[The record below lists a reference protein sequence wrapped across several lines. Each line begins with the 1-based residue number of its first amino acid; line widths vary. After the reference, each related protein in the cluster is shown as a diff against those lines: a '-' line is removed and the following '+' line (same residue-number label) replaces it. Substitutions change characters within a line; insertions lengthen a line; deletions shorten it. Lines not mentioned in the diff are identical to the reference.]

1 MFNHILEDAL
11 FEVRRHWKSRILI
24 PLGIIVVLM
33 LVAGVAVGVTWF
45 ANNRAQPPAVNSSDI
60 PLGSYAAGNI
70 EVLHCIYQGE
80 AKCSEY
86 KRSKEWM
93 VGATAGSLI
102 YTPIA
107 GDTAAPGEDAGGGT
121 RRVEITQVLT
131 DAQWHSIAAGTTLEG
146 EANTGT
152 VTENSSETTSF
163 DPKTI
168 SATATF
174 KLPAKGDEAPRVG
187 TMAFTLGNSGVVL
200 KSINYSGGE

>member
-11 FEVRRHWKSRILI
+11 FEVRRHWKIRILI

-33 LVAGVAVGVTWF
+33 LVAGVAIGVTWLT
-45 ANNRAQPPAVNSSDI
+45 NNRANPPAVNSSDI

-70 EVLHCIYQGE
+70 EVLHCLYQGE
-80 AKCSEY
+80 ATCSEY

-93 VGATAGSLI
+93 IGATGGSLT
-102 YTPIA
+102 YPPIA
-107 GDTAAPGEDAGGGT
+107 GDTTAPGEDAGGGT
-121 RRVEITQVLT
+121 RSVKITEALT
-131 DAQWHSIAAGTTLEG
+131 EAQWHSIAAGATLEG

-152 VTENSSETTSF
+152 VTENSTETTSF
-163 DPKTI
+163 DPQAI

-174 KLPAKGDEAPRVG
+174 KLPAKGDEIPRIG